1 MPGSENVITANQN
14 KTKLYSLLNTV
25 ERGGGGKKDG
35 KGGRKVG

>member
-25 ERGGGGKKDG
+25 ERGGGGRRMEKGAG
-35 KGGRKVG
+35 K